1 MLHPRLDLNLI
12 RVFVAIYE
20 TQSVT
25 AAANQLFLTQP
36 TVSYGLAKLRG
47 LLKDPLFTRSRDG
60 MVPTPCGHRTY
71 EQFSAAM
78 ARIESAVD
86 MTQHFDPAHSNRR
99 FRVAMS
105 DIGEL
110 FFLPPLLAHIHNQ
123 APDIEIEA
131 VQIAM
136 DEVVGWLAA
145 GKADVAIGCL
155 PAIRAQTNNEKLFTE
170 RYVCL
175 MRQNHPGIDDHLTLE
190 NFAAARHV
198 HVSSPF
204 SGHRLVEDV
213 LREHGVSRK
222 VALQIQHFTILP
234 HLIANSDL
242 LVTLP
247 SRVASLFEAYGGTKV
262 LDLPISIPEFD
273 VCVYWDGRHDTF
285 TAHRWFRNAV
295 REALTGI

>member
-20 TQSVT
+20 TRSVT
-25 AAANQLFLTQP
+25 GAADRLFLTQP
-36 TVSYGLAKLRG
+36 TVSYGLAKLRK
-47 LLKDPLFTRSRDG
+47 LLNDPLFTRTHDG
-60 MVPTPCGHRTY
+60 MLATPCGDRTY

-86 MTQHFDPAHSNRR
+86 MTQHFDPAHSSRR

-110 FFLPPLLAHIHNQ
+110 FFLPPLLAHIHRE
-123 APDIEIEA
+123 APNVEIEV

-145 GKADVAIGCL
+145 GKADIAIGCL
-155 PAIRAQTNNEKLFTE
+155 PAIRALTRNETLFNE
-170 RYVCL
+170 HYVCL
-175 MRQNHPGIDDHLTLE
+175 MRESHPSVGDCLTLE

-213 LREHGVSRK
+213 LRTHGVSRK
-222 VALQIQHFTILP
+222 VALQIHHFTILP
-234 HLIANSDL
+234 YLISNSDL

-247 SRVASLFEAYGGTKV
+247 SRVAGLFAAFGGLKV
-262 LDLPISIPEFD
+262 MDLPVSIPDFD
-273 VCVYWDGRHDTF
+273 VCVYWDDRHDIY
-285 TAHRWFRNAV
+285 TAHRWFRNV
-295 REALTGI
+295 IGEALTGL

>member
-1 MLHPRLDLNLI
+1 MRYPRLDLNLI

-20 TQSVT
+20 TRSVT

-36 TVSYGLAKLRG
+36 TVSYGLAKLRV
-47 LLKDPLFTRSRDG
+47 LLKDPLFTRTHQG
-60 MVPTPCGHRTY
+60 MLATPCGHRTY

-78 ARIESAVD
+78 ARIASAVD
-86 MTQHFDPAHSNRR
+86 MTQQFDPAHSNQR

-110 FFLPPLLAHIHNQ
+110 FFLPPLLDHIHRQ
-123 APDIEIEA
+123 APDIEIEV

-145 GKADVAIGCL
+145 GKADVAVGNL
-155 PAIRAQTNNEKLFTE
+155 PAIRMLTHNQKLFTE

-175 MRQNHPGIDDHLTLE
+175 MRAHHGSIDDRLTLE
-190 NFAAARHV
+190 RFAAARHV

-204 SGHRLVEDV
+204 SGHRVVEDV
-213 LREHGVSRK
+213 LREHGISRK
-222 VALQIQHFTILP
+222 VALQIPHFTILP
-234 HLIANSDL
+234 HLLANSEL

-247 SRVASLFEAYGGTKV
+247 SRVAGLFEAYGGLKA

-273 VCVYWDGRHDTF
+273 VCMYWDERHESNA
-285 TAHRWFRNAV
+285 AHRWLRNV
-295 REALTGI
+295 ISDALTGL

>member
-12 RVFVAIYE
+12 RVFVAVYE
-20 TQSVT
+20 TRSVT
-25 AAANQLFLTQP
+25 AAANRLFLTQP
-36 TVSYGLAKLRG
+36 TVSYGLAKLRA
-47 LLKDPLFTRSRDG
+47 LLKDPLFTRTHDG
-60 MVPTPCGHRTY
+60 MLSTPCGHRTY

-78 ARIESAVD
+78 ARIETAVE
-86 MTQHFDPAHSNRR
+86 MTQQFDPAHSNHR

-110 FFLPPLLAHIHNQ
+110 FFLPPLLKHIHCQ
-123 APDIEIEA
+123 APDIEIEV

-136 DEVVGWLAA
+136 DEVVGWLAD
-145 GKADVAIGCL
+145 GKADVAVGCL
-155 PAIRAQTNNEKLFTE
+155 PAIRALTHNETLFTE

-175 MRQNHPGIDDHLTLE
+175 VRENHGDIDDHLTLE
-190 NFAAARHV
+190 NYAAARHV

-222 VALQIQHFTILP
+222 VALQIPHFTILP
-234 HLIANSDL
+234 HLISNSDL

-247 SRVASLFEAYGGTKV
+247 SRVARLFQAYGALKV
-262 LDLPISIPEFD
+262 LDLPISIPSFE
-273 VCVYWDGRHDTF
+273 VGVYWDERYDAY
-285 TAHRWFRNAV
+285 TAHRWFRKGLT
-295 REALTGI
+295 EALSGL